1 MNSIS
6 KNNVILILLSTLLRF
21 IKSLLVTK
29 NYIYYIVIFYTYEL
43 YFLVYFT
50 CRLILFSTHTQICI
64 KLITRRIA
72 S

>member
-43 YFLVYFT
+43 YFLF
-50 CRLILFSTHTQICI
+50 ILLVGLYYLAHIH
-64 KLITRRIA
+64 RYV
-72 S
+72 